1 VVEVIACITHPLH
14 SLTLTRA
21 PCPVPGGTSSPWK
34 NHLNPTSKPPSPKRH
49 PPSPSLRDAPPRSV
63 RPRRMNPHSI
73 FPHVTKTLIT
83 KVRR

>member
-49 PPSPSLRDAPPRSV
+49 PLS
-63 RPRRMNPHSI
+63 PHSE
-73 FPHVTKTLIT
+73 TLLLAPCAP
-83 KVRR
+83 VE